1 MRSDPFFIQKM
12 SFLQNIKNDILSEI
26 EYYKQNVHICFDGEK
41 FYVNVTTWNS
51 FDIWVTYI
59 DSFEMYIPNWF
70 YKNLD
75 LFQAILDDDVVAIDI
90 IEDRWFDLE
99 KLKNE
104 LNILINQDN
113 LKDYEIVDI
122 LNNIFSWFD
131 TVFQEF
137 EKDSYIIYIWHN
149 IWYTWVDLWDRIR
162 ESIDKVIK
170 FRYED
175 HMKK

>member
-1 MRSDPFFIQKM
+1 MRSDPFLIQKM
-12 SFLQNIKNDILSEI
+12 SFLQNIKNDILSKI
-26 EYYKQNVHICFDGEK
+26 EYYKQNVHICFNWEK
-41 FYVNVTTWNS
+41 FYVHVTTWNS

-59 DSFEMYIPNWF
+59 DSFEMYIPDWF
-70 YKNLD
+70 YKNWD
-75 LFQAILDDDVVAIDI
+75 LFQAILDDDVVVIDI

-104 LNILINQDN
+104 LNILIQQDN

-122 LNNIFSWFD
+122 LNNTFAWFN

-137 EKDSYIIYIWHN
+137 EKDSYIIYIRGK
-149 IWYTWVDLWDRIR
+149 IGYTWVDLWYRIR
-162 ESIDKVIK
+162 ETIDKVIK

-175 HMKK
+175 HVKR

>member
-1 MRSDPFFIQKM
+1 MRSDPFLIQKT

-26 EYYKQNVHICFDGEK
+26 EHYKQNVHICFNWEK
-41 FYVNVTTWNS
+41 FYIHVTTWNS

-59 DSFEMYIPNWF
+59 DSFEMYIPDWF
-70 YKNLD
+70 YKNWD
-75 LFQAILDDDVVAIDI
+75 LFQAILDDDIVAIDI

-104 LNILINQDN
+104 LNLLIDQDN

-122 LNNIFSWFD
+122 LNNTFAWFD

-137 EKDSYIIYIWHN
+137 EKTSYIKYIRGN
-149 IWYTWVDLWDRIR
+149 IWYTWVDLGDRIR
-162 ESIDKVIK
+162 EAIDKVIK
-170 FRYED
+170 FRYEEYL
-175 HMKK
+175 KR